1 MGSEMCIRDRLY
13 PRKFTDQSSGEEV
26 DLSEDS
32 MLMNVG
38 RYGIS
43 ALMTD
48 PLGVGTSAIAP
59 AARLVRSAMG
69 DTTDSNVLASG
80 IVPSGVPSTEA
91 ADVSDIGF
99 YSAVNRAVEALPME
113 KGSASQMRSMI
124 AKAEGV
130 KPEEMAWIGLDDF
143 LKGKK
148 SVTKAEVQDYVQA
161 NQVQLEEVTKR
172 GDLPQRTADEWQD
185 LIDNAEAQGD
195 WDAADALTQQWEAAE
210 GLGGTAYPDSSKFAS
225 YTLPGGENY
234 REVLLTVPDTRAY
247 TAADGARP
255 GLLVGV

>member
-1 MGSEMCIRDRLY
+1 MDAISKFLESRSDARNTYTSEDNLHMTRDGFMIPPPTPGPENLPILGGNIYQGFDPDVEMSVPVQEVPGKNDPSRRLLELMTPAAQLFSDEFGAAFQQYRIRELENLIEKKAIEPIDYQLAVIENPTVPLGDYYDAAAGAFFGVPSDDYILHQGQLY

-80 IVPSGVPSTEA
+80 IVPSGVPRTCSTGGFA
-91 ADVSDIGF
+91 ATSGF
-99 YSAVNRAVEALPME
+99 A
-113 KGSASQMRSMI
+113 SAS
-124 AKAEGV
+124 
-130 KPEEMAWIGLDDF
+130 
-143 LKGKK
+143 
-148 SVTKAEVQDYVQA
+148 
-161 NQVQLEEVTKR
+161 
-172 GDLPQRTADEWQD
+172 
-185 LIDNAEAQGD
+185 
-195 WDAADALTQQWEAAE
+195 
-210 GLGGTAYPDSSKFAS
+210 
-225 YTLPGGENY
+225 
-234 REVLLTVPDTRAY
+234 
-247 TAADGARP
+247 
-255 GLLVGV
+255 